1 MKRILTAL
9 IFLLAAGVCFASPKS
24 GKTPD
29 WTGRVL
35 DENGEP
41 IPYVTVAVLN
51 KADSTIVNG
60 AMTDENGA
68 FRVVTDAKDGLLMV
82 ALLGY
87 DTQYVGF
94 GQDITVRLQPTTVML
109 GEAVVKAEMPKV
121 KLTGEGIQTNIR
133 GSVLEN
139 IGTAN
144 DALSR
149 TPGVIKT
156 KDGLQVLGKGAP
168 IVYVNGRKLADIT
181 ELDRI
186 QSHEIQ
192 NIEVISNPGAQYDA
206 SVGAVIRIRTIR
218 RDGEGFGF
226 NTGLAAE
233 QSLRIKEHSDPSGYF
248 NFNYRKKNFDLFA
261 GVSAYTFHMQQSSE
275 LFEETF
281 TKPSFLQKGPLEFTH
296 IERGMSDYAGFNW
309 QIADNHSIGV
319 RLDHKHNF
327 STNEHQ
333 DIYTDI
339 YKDGDLMDHI
349 HSHGENGT
357 DTNPGAVGINAY
369 YNGQVGKLNID
380 FNADYYNT
388 YKSSD
393 NMTEEHSEFAEDAVV
408 NVLSHSKGKMYAA
421 KLILSYPIWQG
432 TFSLGTEDVF
442 SRRHEDYAIN
452 SALLSNTKSSVKED
466 NIAAFASYAFY
477 AQKFGQLNVGLRY
490 EHVNYD
496 YIDEVGTGSF
506 GRKYDNLFPS
516 LSYANQFG
524 PVQVMFSYRAR
535 TIRPSFSQLDG
546 TIRYHSRFIY
556 QSGNP
561 KLQPQTSQELNLTGN
576 WKFLTFVAQ
585 YARIDNTITQWSE
598 LYNDTGACLSKIV
611 NLEKPY
617 RTLACY
623 VNATPTIGVWTLNY
637 TAGVQQ
643 QWLTLPYEEA
653 TTSQIKTLSFNDRP
667 MWIVQAF
674 NTFRFKGGWQFELGA
689 EYHSKGYS
697 QNSFISNN
705 FLDLSAAIQKTFL
718 PDGSLVLRLEGGDLA
733 RMARYNVE
741 ANCGNHIIRQSNL
754 MDDQRIKLRLT
765 YRFNAAK
772 SKYRG
777 TGAGSDTKGRM

>member
-1 MKRILTAL
+1 MKHLFSAIA
-9 IFLLAAGVCFASPKS
+9 FLLAAGTCLASPKS
-24 GKTPD
+24 SKSPD
-29 WTGRVL
+29 WTGRVF

-41 IPYVTVAVLN
+41 MPYVTVAVLN
-51 KADSTIVNG
+51 KADSTVVNG
-60 AMTDENGA
+60 AMTDEDGA
-68 FRVVTDAKDGLLMV
+68 FRVVTDARDGLLMV

-94 GQDITVRLQPTTVML
+94 SQDITVRMQPATVML

-121 KLTGEGIQTNIR
+121 KLTGEGLQTNIR

-139 IGTAN
+139 IGSAN
-144 DALSR
+144 DALAR

-156 KDGLQVLGKGAP
+156 RDGLQVLGKGAP
-168 IVYVNGRKLADIT
+168 IVYVNGRKLSDIT

-233 QSLRIKEHSDPSGYF
+233 QSLRVKEHSDPSGYF
-248 NFNYRKKNFDLFA
+248 NFNYRKKNLDLFA
-261 GVSAYTFHMQQSSE
+261 GVSAYTYHMKQDSH
-275 LFEETF
+275 LYEEAF
-281 TKPSFLQKGPLEFTH
+281 TRPSFVQDGTLEFTH
-296 IERGMSDYAGFNW
+296 IERGMNDYAGFNW
-309 QIADNHSIGV
+309 QVADNHSIGL

-327 STNEHQ
+327 STSEHQ
-333 DIYTDI
+333 DIYTDVF
-339 YKDGDLMDHI
+339 KDGTLLDRI
-349 HSHGENGT
+349 YSHGENGI
-357 DTNPGAVGINAY
+357 DSSPGSVGVNAY
-369 YNGQVGKLNID
+369 YNGQAGKLNID

-388 YKSSD
+388 YSSSD

-408 NVLSHSKGKMYAA
+408 NALSHNGGKMYAA
-421 KLILSYPIWQG
+421 KLVLSYPIWQG
-432 TFSLGTEDVF
+432 SFSLGTEDVF
-442 SRRHEDYAIN
+442 SRRNEDYTIN
-452 SALLSNTKSSVKED
+452 TSLLANSRSRVKED
-466 NIAAFASYAFY
+466 NFAAFASYAFF

-506 GRKYDNLFPS
+506 SRKYDNLFPS

-535 TIRPSFSQLDG
+535 TSRPGFSQLDG

-561 KLQPQTSQELNLTGN
+561 KLQPQTNQELSLTAN

-585 YARIDNTITQWSE
+585 YARQDNAITQWSS
-598 LYNDTGACLSKIV
+598 LYNDDGAVLAGIV
-611 NLEKPY
+611 NLEKPA
-617 RTLACY
+617 RTLSCF

-643 QWLTLPYEEA
+643 QWLDIPYQNA
-653 TTSQIKTLSFNDRP
+653 LTSKMSSISFSDKP

-689 EYHSKGYS
+689 EFHSIGYS
-697 QNSFISNN
+697 QNSLLTNN
-705 FLDLSAAIQKTFL
+705 FLDISAAIQKTFL
-718 PDGSLVLRLEGGDLA
+718 PDGALVLRLEGADLA
-733 RMARYNVE
+733 RLGRYNVE
-741 ANCGNHIIRQSNL
+741 SNCGNHLVRQSNL
-754 MDDQRIKLRLT
+754 LDNQRVKLRLT

-777 TGAGSDTKGRM
+777 TGAGSDAKGRM